1 MVRSSIQYLGIVVLW
16 TNSELLSA
24 SSSVDEFPRG
34 RCAQALLDKRSWTT
48 SDFCSEKC
56 YHSSVTISPLIKA
69 SIGNLDMGCILVH
82 FTHGDGSF
90 PSQLSNIIFSNIN
103 HGFLLS
109 PEIPHFSVSNCPG
122 EIQLSSSQF

>member
-16 TNSELLSA
+16 INSELQSA

-34 RCAQALLDKRSWTT
+34 RCAQAPLDKRSWTT
-48 SDFCSEKC
+48 WDFWSEKC
-56 YHSSVTISPLIKA
+56 YHSSVTISPLIKV

-90 PSQLSNIIFSNIN
+90 PS
-103 HGFLLS
+103 
-109 PEIPHFSVSNCPG
+109 NCPTV
-122 EIQLSSSQF
+122 QVRYSSVPPSSRSTLS